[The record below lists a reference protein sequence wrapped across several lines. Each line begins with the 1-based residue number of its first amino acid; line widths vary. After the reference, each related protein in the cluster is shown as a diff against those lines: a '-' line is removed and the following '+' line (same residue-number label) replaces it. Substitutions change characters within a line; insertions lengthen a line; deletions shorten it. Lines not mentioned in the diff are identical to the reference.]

1 MRHLNY
7 VSGIRITVTPLF
19 SGLCRFPHGWHFK
32 QMTGDDSKALMK
44 VVFVLI
50 ISNHIYSI
58 DQIST
63 RFIFPQLQNMCCPRC
78 SNVSVPFW
86 ISATWLDGQT
96 LMKWLSQQS
105 RMLLIDFT
113 NTMRFSKPQVFMTTS
128 PFLTNIQS
136 CITSNT
142 FEKFVHPMGSV
153 LL

>member
-1 MRHLNY
+1 MRHLSY
-7 VSGIRITVTPLF
+7 VSGNIITATPLF
-19 SGLCRFPHGWHFK
+19 PGLCRFLHGQHFK
-32 QMTGDDSKALMK
+32 QWTAGDSKALMK
-44 VVFVLI
+44 VVFFL
-50 ISNHIYSI
+50 IYSNRI
-58 DQIST
+58 YSTDQIST
-63 RFIFPQLQNMCCPRC
+63 RFIFPWLQNMCCPRC

-86 ISATWLDGQT
+86 ISATWLDGRT

-105 RMLLIDFT
+105 RMLFIDFT